1 MENDQAVLDEAETT
15 RPLTPETIR
24 AVREA
29 LAGRDWERVRSLC
42 EPLHSADL
50 ADLVHQLSSS
60 EREAFVEAF
69 GGQLDPEML
78 IDLDETVRDEI
89 ISLMEPDEVAAAV
102 SELDT
107 DDAVYLLEDLE
118 PEQREAV
125 LESVPTEERVAVEKS
140 LNYAEDTAGRLM
152 QRDLIAVPSFWTIG
166 HTIDYLRETEDLPD
180 DFYEIYVVDPAH
192 HPIGAVPLNRAMRT
206 KRDVPISDIMERDLH
221 VIPADMEQEEVAYLF
236 QQYNLSSAPVV
247 DKSGRLIGV
256 IMVDDIL
263 DVIEEEAEE
272 DLLALGGVQDDN
284 FYDSVW
290 KTTMSRAPWLAVN
303 LGTAL
308 LASAVIS
315 LFDATIEKAVALAVL
330 MPIVASMGGNA
341 GTQTLTI
348 AVRALATRELTPHNA
363 WRLVNKEMLV
373 GFGNGVLMALLVG
386 VVTYA
391 WFTDARLALVIVLAM
406 IVNMISAGLAG
417 ILVPLALDRM
427 KIDPALASSVFV
439 TTITDVLGFFS
450 FLGLA
455 SLLLF

>member
-1 MENDQAVLDEAETT
+1 MENNQAVLDETESN

-24 AVREA
+24 AVRDA
-29 LAGRDWERVRSLC
+29 LAERDWARVRSLC
-42 EPLHSADL
+42 EPLHAADL
-50 ADLVHQLSSS
+50 ADLVHQLSSA

-89 ISLMEPDEVAAAV
+89 IALMEPGEVAAAI

-118 PEQREAV
+118 PEEREAV
-125 LESVPTEERVAVEKS
+125 LEGVPEEERVAVEKS

-308 LASAVIS
+308 LASAVIN
-315 LFDATIEKAVALAVL
+315 LFGATIEKAVALAVL

-373 GFGNGVLMALLVG
+373 GFGNGVLMAVLVG
-386 VVTYA
+386 AVTYV
-391 WFTDARLALVIVLAM
+391 WFGDTRLALVIVLAM

-417 ILVPLALDRM
+417 ILIPLALDRM

-455 SLLLF
+455 SLILF

>member
-1 MENDQAVLDEAETT
+1 MENDQAVLDEAEAS
-15 RPLTPETIR
+15 RPLMPETIR

-29 LAGRDWERVRSLC
+29 LAGQDWERVRSLC

-89 ISLMEPDEVAAAV
+89 ISLMEPGEVAAAV

-125 LESVPTEERVAVEKS
+125 LEGVPTEERVAVEKS
-140 LNYAEDTAGRLM
+140 LNYDEDTAGRLM

-386 VVTYA
+386 IVTYA

-417 ILVPLALDRM
+417 ILVPLALDRI

>member
-1 MENDQAVLDEAETT
+1 MENNHAALDEKEAS
-15 RPLTPETIR
+15 RPLMPETIR
-24 AVREA
+24 AVRDA
-29 LAGRDWERVRSLC
+29 LAERDWALVRSLC

-89 ISLMEPDEVAAAV
+89 IALMEPGEVAAAI

-118 PEQREAV
+118 PEEREAV
-125 LESVPTEERVAVEKS
+125 LEGVPQEERVAVEKS
-140 LNYAEDTAGRLM
+140 LNYPEDTAGRLM

-192 HPIGAVPLNRAMRT
+192 HPIGAVPLNRAMRS
-206 KRDVPISDIMERDLH
+206 KRDVPISDIMERDIH

-236 QQYNLSSAPVV
+236 QQYSLTSAPVV
-247 DKSGRLIGV
+247 DNSGRLIGV
-256 IMVDDIL
+256 IMVDDII

-284 FYDSVW
+284 FYDSVL
-290 KTTMSRAPWLAVN
+290 KTTVSRAPWLAVN
-303 LGTAL
+303 LATAI
-308 LASAVIS
+308 LASAVIN
-315 LFDATIEKAVALAVL
+315 LFGATIEKAVALAVL

-363 WRLVNKEMLV
+363 WRLVNKELLV
-373 GFGNGVLMALLVG
+373 GFGNGILMALLVG
-386 VVTYA
+386 IVTYA
-391 WFTDARLALVIVLAM
+391 WFSDAQLALVIVLAM

-417 ILVPLALDRM
+417 ILIPLVLER
-427 KIDPALASSVFV
+427 INLDPALASSVFV
-439 TTITDVLGFFS
+439 TTITDVVGFFS

-455 SLLLF
+455 SLILF